1 MEGRPAAEVAQAFGY
16 TVETLNSIVRDFRAG
31 RREFFV
37 SSRPGPKRAPAK
49 ERAHG
54 RIVELRAAGH
64 SIDEIALV
72 LTREG
77 MALNRT
83 GIAEVIAEEG
93 FGRLWRRPQA
103 LRGAPRREQ
112 LPRTGVID
120 FEQWPERVGTKHAGL
135 LLCLPDLVA
144 LDLPAIVKAAG
155 YPGTSV
161 IPAVSS
167 ILALLA
173 LKLASIRRTSHV
185 EDLAT
190 DHGAALFAGL
200 SSLPKTTAL
209 TSYSYKLSHERQHAF
224 LRELNTAM
232 LRAGLIDGADFDLD
246 FHAIMHWGEDAAL
259 EKHYVPSRS
268 QRTRSVLTFF
278 AQDASTHN
286 LIYANADISKATQA
300 REVIAF
306 CEHWRALTGSDPGLL
321 VFDQKLT
328 TQAVLAEL
336 DQRGVTFMTLRMR
349 SPALIRHI
357 DQIDPKAWKTVRLDR
372 DGNYRKP
379 QVIDETVH
387 LSDYPKPIRQ
397 LITQG
402 LGRDAPTVL
411 ITNHTTAT
419 PKFLIE
425 RYARR
430 MTIEQRLAEAI
441 RAFHLDSLSSAVPL
455 NVDLDVVLSVLASA
469 TCAALRRR
477 LPGYHT
483 ATPDTLQ
490 RRFLQTGGTIHT
502 TNDTIT
508 VRLDRRA
515 YSPVLRSADLPDT
528 TVPWWGG
535 RRLHLEY
542 AEK

>member
-1 MEGRPAAEVAQAFGY
+1 MFERRPAAEVAQAFGY
-16 TVETLNSIVRDFRAG
+16 TIETLNSIVRDFRAG
-31 RREFFV
+31 RREFFL

-49 ERAHG
+49 DRAHD

-64 SIDEIALV
+64 SIDEIAVV

-93 FGRLWRRPQA
+93 FGRLWRRPEA

-120 FEQWPERVGTKHAGL
+120 FDQWPERVLTKHAGL
-135 LLCLPDLVA
+135 LLCMGDLVA
-144 LDLPAIVKAAG
+144 LDLPAIVNAAG

-167 ILALLA
+167 ILSLLT

-224 LRELNTAM
+224 LLALNSAM
-232 LRAGLIDGADFDLD
+232 LRAGLIDGTDFDLD
-246 FHAIMHWGEDAAL
+246 FHAIMHWGEDAGL

-306 CEHWRALTGSDPGLL
+306 CEHWRSLTGQHPGLL

-328 TQAVLAEL
+328 TQAVLSEL

-357 DQIDPKAWKTVRLDR
+357 DQLDTKAFKTVRLDR
-372 DGNYRKP
+372 
-379 QVIDETVH
+379 
-387 LSDYPKPIRQ
+387 
-397 LITQG
+397 
-402 LGRDAPTVL
+402 
-411 ITNHTTAT
+411 
-419 PKFLIE
+419 
-425 RYARR
+425 
-430 MTIEQRLAEAI
+430 
-441 RAFHLDSLSSAVPL
+441 
-455 NVDLDVVLSVLASA
+455 VVCV
-469 TCAALRRR
+469 
-477 LPGYHT
+477 
-483 ATPDTLQ
+483 
-490 RRFLQTGGTIHT
+490 
-502 TNDTIT
+502 
-508 VRLDRRA
+508 
-515 YSPVLRSADLPDT
+515 
-528 TVPWWGG
+528 
-535 RRLHLEY
+535 
-542 AEK
+542 